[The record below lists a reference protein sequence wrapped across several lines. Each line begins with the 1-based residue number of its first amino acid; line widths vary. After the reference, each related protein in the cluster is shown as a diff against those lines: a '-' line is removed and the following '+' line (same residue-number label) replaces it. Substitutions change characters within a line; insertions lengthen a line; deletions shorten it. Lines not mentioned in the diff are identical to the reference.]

1 MVILKLEENILI
13 VVRRWNMKK
22 VVLVTAL
29 VILIP
34 YLIVTL
40 FMKEEELKFYYD
52 SNKIVRVKREA
63 TGVIERIPFELYV
76 KGVLAGEMPA
86 NFEEEALKAQAVAA
100 RSYVLKKMEQNKD
113 NDYDIVDTVS
123 NQVYLS
129 DEDLKNK
136 WKIGYVEKMN
146 KITTAVTATTGEY
159 LAYNGAV
166 AEAFFFSTSSGKT
179 ENCEEVFS
187 EKLPYLRSVNSEW
200 DAEVSPVFEETH
212 DYTLTNF
219 YQTLGLPYQKS
230 LVVAITE
237 TTSTGRVK
245 KLTINGKEF
254 TGSDVYQKFKL
265 RSTFFKIEQ
274 SGEKVIITTKGYGH
288 GVGMSQYG
296 AEAMAKKG
304 YKYDEILKHY
314 YQGIQIKKI

>member
-1 MVILKLEENILI
+1 
-13 VVRRWNMKK
+13 MKK
-22 VVLVTAL
+22 VILITAM

-34 YLIVTL
+34 YVIVTI
-40 FMKEEELKFYYD
+40 FMNEEELKFYYD

-63 TGVIERIPFELYV
+63 TGIIERIPFELYV

-86 NFEEEALKAQAVAA
+86 SFEEEALKAQAVAA
-100 RSYVLKKMEQNKD
+100 RSYVLKKIEQNKD
-113 NDYDIVDTVS
+113 TDYDVVDTVS

-129 DEDLKNK
+129 DEELKEK
-136 WKIGYVEKMN
+136 WKTGYVEKMN
-146 KITTAVTATTGEY
+146 KITTAVKSTTGEY
-159 LAYNGAV
+159 LDYNGTI
-166 AEAFFFSTSSGKT
+166 AEAFFFSTSSGMT

-187 EKLPYLRSVNSEW
+187 ESLPYLRSVNSEW
-200 DAEVSPVFEETH
+200 DAEVSPVFEESH
-212 DYTLTNF
+212 EYTLTNF
-219 YQTLGLPYQKS
+219 YQTLGLSYSKN
-230 LVVAITE
+230 LTTVHTE

-245 KLTINGKEF
+245 KLTINGTSF
-254 TGSDVYQKFKL
+254 TGSDIYQKFKL

-274 SGEKVIITTKGYGH
+274 AGEKVIITTKGYGH

-296 AEAMAKKG
+296 AEAMAKRG